1 MQALLDLV
9 QFPGPRRQLATN
21 LKLLALVKDV
31 LLEARPSLAPVS
43 VSARFRELLGFAEPG
58 NVCFST
64 FQVRA
69 SAHSRRLQLCAC
81 FERMFFL
88 CELC

>member
-1 MQALLDLV
+1 MQALLELV

-43 VSARFRELLGFAEPG
+43 MSANLRDLLSFAEPG
-58 NVCFST
+58 SVCST
-64 FQVRA
+64 I
-69 SAHSRRLQLCAC
+69 S
-81 FERMFFL
+81 
-88 CELC
+88 